1 VEEIKEKAR
10 NNGYDRMEAVHKRER
25 EAKEKQDEQEAR
37 ERRLQKEREQ
47 KEIELKREENRKQE
61 IRKREELEA
70 RIEKKRELK
79 QQLMKK
85 QHLSTF
91 TGVKNLVRIAN
102 GQGKNMCQC
111 DRMVIMQYSDSC
123 ILSCSAPLSAPP
135 IISTSEPPKLSSTSK
150 KTGSAREQRMDPV
163 ELELVRKKERERK
176 ANQRRHR
183 SPEVK
188 EAQNAKEAERQ
199 KGYRLKRKLAGLK
212 EPQYKKVGNWEEDIK
227 WKKQAA
233 ERMRIWRAKTYGPP
247 EKNKIPHRKCPLH
260 QTVWYNPNN
269 PCKACLDLT
278 YPKEIREF
286 WSKCSEEELEK
297 MRQKKKQDNDRAAR
311 HRKINRYWD
320 KKNGIKR
327 KDGRKSQR
335 RRYR

>member
-1 VEEIKEKAR
+1 
-10 NNGYDRMEAVHKRER
+10 M
-25 EAKEKQDEQEAR
+25 
-37 ERRLQKEREQ
+37 
-47 KEIELKREENRKQE
+47 
-61 IRKREELEA
+61 
-70 RIEKKRELK
+70 
-79 QQLMKK
+79 
-85 QHLSTF
+85 
-91 TGVKNLVRIAN
+91 
-102 GQGKNMCQC
+102 
-111 DRMVIMQYSDSC
+111 
-123 ILSCSAPLSAPP
+123 
-135 IISTSEPPKLSSTSK
+135 
-150 KTGSAREQRMDPV
+150 
-163 ELELVRKKERERK
+163 
-176 ANQRRHR
+176 
-183 SPEVK
+183 
-188 EAQNAKEAERQ
+188 
-199 KGYRLKRKLAGLK
+199 KRKLAGLK
-212 EPQYKKVGNWEEDIK
+212 EPQYKKVGNWEEDTK

-269 PCKACLDLT
+269 PCKACFDLT

>member
-1 VEEIKEKAR
+1 
-10 NNGYDRMEAVHKRER
+10 
-25 EAKEKQDEQEAR
+25 
-37 ERRLQKEREQ
+37 
-47 KEIELKREENRKQE
+47 
-61 IRKREELEA
+61 
-70 RIEKKRELK
+70 
-79 QQLMKK
+79 
-85 QHLSTF
+85 
-91 TGVKNLVRIAN
+91 
-102 GQGKNMCQC
+102 
-111 DRMVIMQYSDSC
+111 
-123 ILSCSAPLSAPP
+123 
-135 IISTSEPPKLSSTSK
+135 
-150 KTGSAREQRMDPV
+150 MDPV

-269 PCKACLDLT
+269 PCKACFDLT

-327 KDGRKSQR
+327 KDGRKSQH

>member
-1 VEEIKEKAR
+1 
-10 NNGYDRMEAVHKRER
+10 M
-25 EAKEKQDEQEAR
+25 
-37 ERRLQKEREQ
+37 
-47 KEIELKREENRKQE
+47 
-61 IRKREELEA
+61 
-70 RIEKKRELK
+70 
-79 QQLMKK
+79 
-85 QHLSTF
+85 HL
-91 TGVKNLVRIAN
+91 
-102 GQGKNMCQC
+102 
-111 DRMVIMQYSDSC
+111 
-123 ILSCSAPLSAPP
+123 LSSAPVSAPP
-135 IISTSEPPKLSSTSK
+135 IISTSEPPKFLADCVTFTATSKSSTSK

-176 ANQRRHR
+176 ANQRRRR

-212 EPQYKKVGNWEEDIK
+212 EPQYNKVGNWEDDIK
-227 WKKQAA
+227 RKKQAA
-233 ERMRIWRAKTYGPP
+233 ERKRIWRAKTYGPP
-247 EKNKIPHRKCPLH
+247 EKNKILHRKCPLH
-260 QTVWYNPNN
+260 QKQTMCYDPNK
-269 PCKACLDLT
+269 PSCKACLDLN
-278 YPKEIREF
+278 YPKEVREF

>member
-1 VEEIKEKAR
+1 MADCV
-10 NNGYDRMEAVHKRER
+10 
-25 EAKEKQDEQEAR
+25 
-37 ERRLQKEREQ
+37 
-47 KEIELKREENRKQE
+47 
-61 IRKREELEA
+61 
-70 RIEKKRELK
+70 
-79 QQLMKK
+79 
-85 QHLSTF
+85 TF
-91 TGVKNLVRIAN
+91 TA
-102 GQGKNMCQC
+102 
-111 DRMVIMQYSDSC
+111 
-123 ILSCSAPLSAPP
+123 
-135 IISTSEPPKLSSTSK
+135 TSKSTSK

-176 ANQRRHR
+176 ANQRRRR

-212 EPQYKKVGNWEEDIK
+212 EPQCKKRFLPIK
-227 WKKQAA
+227 RKQAA

-247 EKNKIPHRKCPLH
+247 EKNKILHRKCPLH
-260 QTVWYNPNN
+260 QKQTMRYDPNK
-269 PCKACLDLT
+269 PSCKACLDLN
-278 YPKEIREF
+278 YPKEVREF